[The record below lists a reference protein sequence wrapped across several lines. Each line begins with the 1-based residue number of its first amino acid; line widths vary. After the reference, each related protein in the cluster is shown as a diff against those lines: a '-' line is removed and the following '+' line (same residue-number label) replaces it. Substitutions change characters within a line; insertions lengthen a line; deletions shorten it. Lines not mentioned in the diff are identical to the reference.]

1 MTEQMAIDI
10 GRQAIIIALKISS
23 PMLIFGLVVGVS
35 VGLLQAVTQV
45 HELTL
50 TFIPKMLVVAIAL
63 IIFLPW
69 ILRTLM
75 SFMIQTMAMVS
86 TL

>member
-1 MTEQMAIDI
+1 MTEQMAIEI
-10 GRQAIIIALKISS
+10 GQEAIIVALKISA
-23 PMLIFGLVVGVS
+23 PMLIFGLVIGVAI
-35 VGLLQAVTQV
+35 GLLQAVTQV

-50 TFIPKMLVVAIAL
+50 TFVPKMLVVAIAL

-69 ILRTLM
+69 ILKTLLGFMMRTLA
-75 SFMIQTMAMVS
+75 IVG